1 MIGTMP
7 AHLGKRQKRPVQL
20 GQRWG
25 QCNWDKDE
33 ADASRTGRPIIWPK
47 FHFPNSIGK
56 SLTMKNQHS
65 SKHHNMPMWQSAIDS
80 CHYHQ
85 FSRFIS
91 KKQNLRSNQTRWIWD
106 QNSKSMKQNKELWK
120 SERRGEAA
128 KRIMESKAKKNTL
141 VAVEETELVG
151 KRIGLRRK

>member
-1 MIGTMP
+1 MNVIESMIGTMP
-7 AHLGKRQKRPVQL
+7 VHL
-20 GQRWG
+20 GQRQTRSVHLGQRQG
-25 QCNWDKDE
+25 QCTWDED
-33 ADASRTGRPIIWPK
+33 RPIIWPK

-91 KKQNLRSNQTRWIWD
+91 KKENLRSNQTRWIWD